1 MFTKMEIFM
10 KEILKI
16 IKNTELEDLY
26 TEKKRKMDL
35 QSQKANIKVNKLEI
49 NIQDNGNTVENMG
62 KDLSHTQTKMFIKDN
77 GKLVKNTE
85 KVLTFMLILE

>member
-49 NIQDNGNTVENMG
+49 NI
-62 KDLSHTQTKMFIKDN
+62 
-77 GKLVKNTE
+77 
-85 KVLTFMLILE
+85 